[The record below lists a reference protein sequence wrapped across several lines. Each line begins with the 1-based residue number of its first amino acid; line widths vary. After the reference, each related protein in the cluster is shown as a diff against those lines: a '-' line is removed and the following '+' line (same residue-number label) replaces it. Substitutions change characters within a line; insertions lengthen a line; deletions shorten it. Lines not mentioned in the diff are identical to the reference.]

1 MCFVHFVWCSVVER
15 RVQPLLVI
23 VAGIVCNGIT
33 RLTEAIVVATPDL
46 FFLDGAD
53 HALNVGVVIRS
64 IVSSVL
70 SLDTVLE
77 ELNEVFRT
85 GLSTILAP

>member
-1 MCFVHFVWCSVVER
+1 M
-15 RVQPLLVI
+15 QPLLVI
-23 VAGIVCNGIT
+23 VAGIVCNGVT

-53 HALNVGVVIRS
+53 HSLNVGVVIRS

-70 SLDTVLE
+70 FLDTVFE
-77 ELNEVFRT
+77 KLNEMFRT
-85 GLSTILAP
+85 GLSANVAP

>member
-1 MCFVHFVWCSVVER
+1 MLPF
-15 RVQPLLVI
+15 LVI

-70 SLDTVLE
+70 FLDTVFE
-77 ELNEVFRT
+77 KLNEMFRT
-85 GLSTILAP
+85 GLSANVAP

>member
-1 MCFVHFVWCSVVER
+1 M
-15 RVQPLLVI
+15 QPLLII
-23 VAGIVCNGIT
+23 VAGIVCNGVT

-53 HALNVGVVIRS
+53 HVLNVGVVIRS

-70 SLDTVLE
+70 FLDTVFE
-77 ELNEVFRT
+77 KLNEMFRT
-85 GLSTILAP
+85 GLSAIVAP

>member
-1 MCFVHFVWCSVVER
+1 M
-15 RVQPLLVI
+15 QPLLVI
-23 VAGIVCNGIT
+23 VAGIVCNGVT

-70 SLDTVLE
+70 SLDTVFE
-77 ELNEVFRT
+77 ELQRSVSNWAERQCRSVEP
-85 GLSTILAP
+85 GLNTIP

>member
-1 MCFVHFVWCSVVER
+1 MCFIHFVWCSD
-15 RVQPLLVI
+15 
-23 VAGIVCNGIT
+23 
-33 RLTEAIVVATPDL
+33 VATPDL

-70 SLDTVLE
+70 SLDTVFE
-77 ELNEVFRT
+77 KLNEVFRT
-85 GLSTILAP
+85 GLSTIVAP

>member
-1 MCFVHFVWCSVVER
+1 MLPF
-15 RVQPLLVI
+15 LVI

-64 IVSSVL
+64 IV
-70 SLDTVLE
+70 
-77 ELNEVFRT
+77 
-85 GLSTILAP
+85 P